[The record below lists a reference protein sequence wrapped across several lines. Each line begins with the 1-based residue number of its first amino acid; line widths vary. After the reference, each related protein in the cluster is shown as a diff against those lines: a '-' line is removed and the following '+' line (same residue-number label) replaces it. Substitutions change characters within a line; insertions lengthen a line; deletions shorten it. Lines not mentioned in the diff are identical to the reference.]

1 MKYFHKSVK
10 GTNHDVNQD
19 HFIEKIIDDVSI
31 FAIADGVGGLSYGDI
46 ASNLA
51 IRPFKDISTSSIS
64 FESLFKDANER
75 ILSASEQK
83 NRFMGST
90 IVSAMVDM
98 KTNEIHISHIGDSRA
113 YIFSNDGMWHTTDDT
128 LVQELVD
135 MGIISEEQAFKHP
148 NKSRLNKALG
158 TCEKLQVKN
167 HTTTLQD
174 DSILLLCSDGL
185 HDYVEDKDIQ
195 TIVMTQ
201 SPEEASELLI
211 KKARENGS
219 NDDVTIIIAQR

>member
-19 HFIEKIIDDVSI
+19 HFIEKIIDDLAI
-31 FAIADGVGGLSYGDI
+31 FAVADGVGGLSYGDI
-46 ASNLA
+46 ASDLA
-51 IRPFKDISTSSIS
+51 LQPFKDIITSSFS

-90 IVSAMVDM
+90 IVSAWVDT

-113 YIFSNDGMWHTTDDT
+113 YIFSNEGMWHTTDDT

-167 HTTTLQD
+167 HTATLQD

-185 HDYVEDKDIQ
+185 HDYVHDEDIQ

-201 SPEEASELLI
+201 PPEEAIDRLI
-211 KKARENGS
+211 NKARENGS
-219 NDDVTIIIAQR
+219 SDDITLIIVQP

>member
-19 HFIEKIIDDVSI
+19 HFIEKIIDDLAI
-31 FAIADGVGGLSYGDI
+31 FAVADGVGGLSYGEI
-46 ASNLA
+46 ASDLA
-51 IRPFKDISTSSIS
+51 LQPFKDIITSSFS

-90 IVSAMVDM
+90 LVSAMIDM

-113 YIFSNDGMWHTTDDT
+113 YIFSNEGMWHTTDDT
-128 LVQELVD
+128 LVQELVE
-135 MGIISEEQAFKHP
+135 MGIMTAEQAFNHP
-148 NKSRLNKALG
+148 NRSRLNKSLG
-158 TCEKLQVKN
+158 ISEEIQMKN
-167 HTTTLQD
+167 YTTILPD
-174 DSILLLCSDGL
+174 DAILLLCTDGL

>member
-185 HDYVEDKDIQ
+185 HDYVQDEEIQ
-195 TIVMTQ
+195 TIVITQ
-201 SPEEASELLI
+201 SPEEAIERLI

-219 NDDVTIIIAQR
+219 SDDITLIIVQP